1 MRAFVFNVQAHVEE
15 DASCVQRTSELM
27 LSGIAVHACTDQ
39 RTEEAAR
46 KDDCQMHGAD
56 QTNC

>member
-1 MRAFVFNVQAHVEE
+1 MFNVQAHVEE